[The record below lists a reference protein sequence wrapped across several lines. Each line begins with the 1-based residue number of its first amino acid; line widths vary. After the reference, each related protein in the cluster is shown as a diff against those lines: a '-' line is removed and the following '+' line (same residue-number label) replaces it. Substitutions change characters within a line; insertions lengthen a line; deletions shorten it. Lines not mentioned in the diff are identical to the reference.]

1 MSTKSTN
8 VDVDGMTC
16 SNCVR
21 HVEDALRALDGVE
34 KLEVQI
40 GNVRVDHDPTKL
52 PPERLLEAIKDAG
65 YEPRVTS

>member
-8 VDVDGMTC
+8 LDVDGMTC

-21 HVEDALRALDGVE
+21 HVEDALRGLDGVE
-34 KLEVQI
+34 KLDVQI
-40 GNVRVDHDPTKL
+40 GKVRVDHDPTKL
-52 PPERLLEAIKDAG
+52 PPERLLEAITEAG